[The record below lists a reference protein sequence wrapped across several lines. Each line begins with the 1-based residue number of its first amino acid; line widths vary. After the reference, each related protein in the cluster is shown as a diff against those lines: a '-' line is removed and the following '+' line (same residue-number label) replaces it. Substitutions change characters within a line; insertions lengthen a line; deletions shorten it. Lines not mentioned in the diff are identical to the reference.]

1 MARTSNRGRHFP
13 AQALE
18 PSELEALL
26 AVPSDR
32 APTGRRNRA
41 LLAVLWRAG
50 LRCSE
55 ALDLELSDL
64 DRERCSLHVR
74 CGKGGKSRIA
84 VADAQTVALI
94 ERWLAVR
101 PKGAVKLF
109 CTLAGGRIQPSY
121 VRDLCKRL
129 AKRAGIEKRVHPHIF
144 RHTHARE
151 LDDAG
156 VPLRVISA
164 QLGHARP
171 STTDTYLGQVSPR
184 RRVALLAGREWS

>member
-1 MARTSNRGRHFP
+1 VRSSNRGRHFP
-13 AQALE
+13 HGSLEPAELQALL
-18 PSELEALL
+18 S
-26 AVPSDR
+26 VPSDR

-64 DRERCSLHVR
+64 DRERRTLHVR
-74 CGKGGKSRIA
+74 HGKGDKARFA
-84 VADAQTVALI
+84 VADARTFELI
-94 ERWLAVR
+94 DRWLAVR
-101 PKGAVKLF
+101 PAGPGPLF
-109 CTLAGGRIQPSY
+109 CTLKGGRLQSSY

-129 AKRAGIEKRVHPHIF
+129 ARRAGIDKRVHPHIF

-156 VPLRVISA
+156 IPLRVISA

-171 STTDTYLGQVSPR
+171 STTDTYLGLVSPR
-184 RRVALLAGREWS
+184 RRVDLLAGRAW